1 LPLHLFGAYDRYETL
16 DSFSPFEEGQFS
28 LRFPLQCCFIR
39 NSAHYQHARTLRSEE
54 SPAVSSAAKAC
65 SRRVFACMR
74 RRWRR
79 RRAQG
84 QISNQQP
91 THGPAVR
98 LMCSAETSSQ
108 PHLFHHAAY
117 FAACFVVADRPYSI
131 HQSVRPGSVE
141 YGRVSRR
148 QVLLLALQRMAYSC
162 DASCSSFLLCSCLM
176 VSMSA
181 KLGLWT

>member
-1 LPLHLFGAYDRYETL
+1 LGH
-16 DSFSPFEEGQFS
+16 S
-28 LRFPLQCCFIR
+28 LQCCSTR
-39 NSAHYQHARTLRSEE
+39 NSAHYQHARTLRSEYL
-54 SPAVSSAAKAC
+54 SAVSSAAKAC

-181 KLGLWT
+181 KLGLWTWLASHHSSLLQSYARSL